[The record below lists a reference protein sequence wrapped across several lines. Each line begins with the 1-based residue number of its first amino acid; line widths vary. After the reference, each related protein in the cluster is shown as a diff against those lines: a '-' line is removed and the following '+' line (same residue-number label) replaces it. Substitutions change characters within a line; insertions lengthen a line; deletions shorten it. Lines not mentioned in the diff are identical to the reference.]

1 MEEISMNREDIL
13 ALEKQMWEATKDR
26 NVSGFL
32 DLVSDQAIMVCGG
45 YRCTGKEY
53 SEIIAFFDCKTYNI
67 SNYEI
72 VNEDRESIQIH
83 YLIKLE
89 VNDDK
94 NMDLAGTF
102 HVTSIWRN
110 IEGKWK
116 LVFNMDQ
123 RIVEE

>member
-1 MEEISMNREDIL
+1 
-13 ALEKQMWEATKDR
+13 MWEAAKDR

-45 YRCTGKEY
+45 YRCKGKEY

-102 HVTSIWRN
+102 QVTSTWRN

>member
-1 MEEISMNREDIL
+1 MTNLLWFI
-13 ALEKQMWEATKDR
+13 
-26 NVSGFL
+26 
-32 DLVSDQAIMVCGG
+32 
-45 YRCTGKEY
+45 
-53 SEIIAFFDCKTYNI
+53 
-67 SNYEI
+67 
-72 VNEDRESIQIH
+72 IQIH

-102 HVTSIWRN
+102 HVTSTWRN